1 MIKLCGLTRQQELGR
16 RISNAVSDT
25 VDIAKADIR
34 TDAPFGHIV
43 EDLPLPP
50 RIILQR
56 EYEDAKKNIAQYSV
70 VERPDNRVITM
81 LALEKGIVHRFE
93 HAKELPP
100 YDMELHVLRV
110 GDIAITTNT
119 FELYLDWGI
128 QMKARSPAQQ
138 TFILQLTNGCGMYLP
153 TAFAIEGGSY
163 SGLPHVNKVGPEG
176 GQMLVDQTVRAMQA
190 LFPPPAPV
198 K

>member
-1 MIKLCGLTRQQELGR
+1 MPTPPART
-16 RISNAVSDT
+16 ADA
-25 VDIAKADIR
+25 AKADIR

-43 EDLPLPP
+43 QDLALPP
-50 RIILQR
+50 RKILER

-70 VERPDNRVITM
+70 IEKPDNRVITM
-81 LALEKGIVHRFE
+81 LKLEKGIVKRFE
-93 HAKELPP
+93 EADKLPP
-100 YDMELHVLRV
+100 YDMELHVLRL

-138 TFILQLTNGCGMYLP
+138 TFVLQLTNGCGMYLP
-153 TAFAIEGGSY
+153 TALAIEGGSY
-163 SGLPHVNKVGPEG
+163 SGLPHVNIVGPEG
-176 GQMLVDQTVRAMQA
+176 GQMLVDETVRAMQA
-190 LFPPPAPV
+190 LFSAPPLV